1 MYAIAW
7 ENDECG
13 CVETYCEKFG
23 DAVYEASKF
32 FGGFLSFFSPE
43 QLVEFHDSETEFVRV
58 DVFECDD
65 EEDADR
71 QFADGLF
78 VPLFH
83 LDSGMEFWG

>member
-1 MYAIAW
+1 MYA
-7 ENDECG
+7 
-13 CVETYCEKFG
+13 VSYETETEACIELFVSDYS

-32 FGGFLSFFSPE
+32 FGGFLSYFSPE
-43 QLVEFHDSETEFVRV
+43 QLVEFHLSETEFVRV
-58 DVFECDD
+58 DVFECND